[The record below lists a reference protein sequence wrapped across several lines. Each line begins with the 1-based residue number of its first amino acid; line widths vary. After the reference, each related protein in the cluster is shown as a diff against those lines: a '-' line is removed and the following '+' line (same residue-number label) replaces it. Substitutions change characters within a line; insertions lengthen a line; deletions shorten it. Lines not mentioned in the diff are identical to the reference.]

1 MGFWAPGFT
10 YSSHRVHL
18 KSQSGC
24 ETSLYFSLST
34 KRKINYWIKNSILL
48 QNKTIKNHE
57 IHLPLCLDHVVY
69 IINTYKCSEF
79 YVYIKYVCLYVC
91 LYAYIYIYRLSF
103 VKKMV
108 IYWENSDVSFWQCF
122 LSDICSFLVYLYL
135 ILWLTIITVCSILN
149 YCYSSWHQI
158 FIVIYAILK

>member
-91 LYAYIYIYRLSF
+91 LYAYIYIYIGYLLW
-103 VKKMV
+103 KKWLYIGRTVM
-108 IYWENSDVSFWQCF
+108 SVSGNAF
-122 LSDICSFLVYLYL
+122 YL
-135 ILWLTIITVCSILN
+135 IYVAFW
-149 YCYSSWHQI
+149 
-158 FIVIYAILK
+158 FIYIWSCGLLS